1 MTARPD
7 LSRRGLLALGAG
19 AALTAGAGP
28 ALAAGK
34 LTAGEVIERMK
45 LQIGGPW
52 RDGGVDGFKA
62 GGPDTVVTGIAT
74 TMMATFDA
82 MKAAARQGLNMIITH
97 ESTWFSHQDRLS
109 GIEDDPLYRTKLAYT
124 KTHNLVSYHL
134 HDHWHALR
142 PVDGINLGTMQL
154 MGWSKFMHADNQ
166 RLFTIPQTTL
176 LSLSKDFQKRM
187 GANTIRVIGDPAL
200 PVSIVYESW
209 GNCSAFPG
217 INFLNSEADVLV
229 IGETQD
235 WDLIAYAQDLVSS
248 GRKKA
253 LIVLGH
259 VKSEQ
264 WGMKAC
270 AEWLGGFVKEVPVK
284 FVPIIEPYWNVRRP
298 AFEIDTRI

>member
-1 MTARPD
+1 MTVRAD
-7 LSRRGLLALGAG
+7 LSPPGRARAGRGRRAHRGGRP
-19 AALTAGAGP
+19 GP
-28 ALAAGK
+28 AAGK

-62 GGPDTVVTGIAT
+62 GGPDTIVTGIAT

-154 MGWSKFMHADNQ
+154 MGWTKFMHADNQ
-166 RLFTIPQTTL
+166 RLFTIPQTTPARAVEG
-176 LSLSKDFQKRM
+176 LSRN
-187 GANTIRVIGDPAL
+187 GWARTP
-200 PVSIVYESW
+200 
-209 GNCSAFPG
+209 
-217 INFLNSEADVLV
+217 
-229 IGETQD
+229 
-235 WDLIAYAQDLVSS
+235 S
-248 GRKKA
+248 G
-253 LIVLGH
+253 
-259 VKSEQ
+259 
-264 WGMKAC
+264 
-270 AEWLGGFVKEVPVK
+270 
-284 FVPIIEPYWNVRRP
+284 
-298 AFEIDTRI
+298 